1 MNWQCRLYGHQWR
14 HPGTY
19 EVVLVDGIDPSY
31 PFKCDVC
38 GNETLMDATGAMRP
52 DTGEWESVD
61 TGKTAAG
68 DSRPEL
74 ESQSES
80 DRAEEPPDE

>member
-14 HPGTY
+14 HPGTHK
-19 EVVLVDGIDPSY
+19 VVLVDGTNPTY
-31 PFKCDVC
+31 PFQCDVC

-52 DTGEWESVD
+52 DTGERVSAD
-61 TGKTAAG
+61 TGKTVAG
-68 DSRPEL
+68 DIRPEL

-80 DRAEEPPDE
+80 DDAEEPPEE